1 MAKMQEGQLKDA
13 AAILTDS
20 RKLESMTLQLQ
31 AELDGFENG
40 MKAVGD
46 LPDKGKGVMS
56 LINQVEIDPNEV
68 PFEAR
73 IKWLRKVRT
82 NINRLVGELNKARA
96 AAEAGPKKGGK
107 R

>member
-1 MAKMQEGQLKDA
+1 MSKMNEGNLKDA

-40 MKAVGD
+40 MKAIGD
-46 LPDKGKGVMS
+46 LPDKGKGVMN
-56 LINQVEIDPNEV
+56 LISQVEIDPNEV
-68 PFEAR
+68 PFEDR
-73 IKWLRKVRT
+73 IKWLRKVRA
-82 NINRLVGELNKARA
+82 NINRLAGELNKARV

-107 R
+107 K